1 MYKRNYSHQNN
12 FKIIGGYTQLLDE
25 WHEYT
30 VNFAGQH
37 YNLRCEFSNGL
48 ILHYKYNPKNVLEN
62 CYKVYWDR
70 DMITSLKPNNTLD
83 SLLFDKPHKIVV
95 LISIPLLLS
104 INITRNTQ
112 QASKYI
118 GQIKEQ
124 KEK

>member
-1 MYKRNYSHQNN
+1 M
-12 FKIIGGYTQLLDE
+12 
-25 WHEYT
+25 
-30 VNFAGQH
+30 
-37 YNLRCEFSNGL
+37 
-48 ILHYKYNPKNVLEN
+48 LEN

-83 SLLFDKPHKIVV
+83 ILFDKPHKIVV

-104 INITRNTQ
+104 INITRKTQ